1 MAGGTRIIDL
11 TKSRR
16 NEPLRCEGST
26 LGVVYRSVENRIGAR
41 REALTSSDR
50 EGNEKGRKAK
60 GRKNRKRKEEKVTT
74 VALELFTK

>member
-1 MAGGTRIIDL
+1 MVGETRIIDL

-16 NEPLRCEGST
+16 NEPLRCEGGT

-41 REALTSSDR
+41 REALTSSD
-50 EGNEKGRKAK
+50 EGNEKGRRAK

>member
-16 NEPLRCEGST
+16 NEPLRCEGGT

-50 EGNEKGRKAK
+50 EGNEKAK